1 MEFHA
6 VSNFAPAGTAL
17 NERLTTAHAISACVC
32 EVTWRKTMLHS
43 MHLYPQP
50 TRHQPSVEYVPL
62 PYRSRRNDS
71 RDSV

>member
-1 MEFHA
+1 
-6 VSNFAPAGTAL
+6 
-17 NERLTTAHAISACVC
+17 
-32 EVTWRKTMLHS
+32 MLHS